1 MTKKELEKAFNDS
14 DTWDAEL
21 LNILADMADMRK
33 QWIAADGE
41 TFETVVY
48 SMANKIGIKI

>member
-14 DTWDAEL
+14 DTWDTEL
-21 LNILADMADMRK
+21 LNILADMADMK
-33 QWIAADGE
+33 QEWIAADGE